1 VDTTELRAPARRIQV
16 YLADDHPLFLDGMA
30 RAVRGRH
37 GLELVGTAQ
46 NGLDALDGLRRQQ
59 PDVAVVDL
67 RMRALDGGA
76 LVARATEEGLRTRIL
91 LLSAYVDDDVVYD
104 TLALGAAGY
113 LTKDLDRDEIL
124 QAVVTAASGQ
134 VVMTAAVQAAL
145 VREMRRRELVNRPRL
160 SPREL
165 EVLALAADG
174 RSTPEIADALG
185 VGAATVKSHLQKIF
199 DKLAV
204 TDRTSAVVAAL
215 RRGLLD

>member
-1 VDTTELRAPARRIQV
+1 MAPSGRIRV

-30 RAVRGRH
+30 RAVRGRDAF
-37 GLELVGTAQ
+37 ELVGTAQ
-46 NGLDALDGLRRQQ
+46 DGLDALDDLRRLE

-67 RMRALDGGA
+67 RMHALDGGA
-76 LVARATEEGLRTRIL
+76 LVARATDQGLRTRIL
-91 LLSAYVDDDVVYD
+91 LLSGYVDDDVVYD

-124 QAVVTAASGQ
+124 QAMVTAASGQ
-134 VVMTAAVQAAL
+134 VVIAPDVQAAL
-145 VREMRRRELVNRPRL
+145 VREMRRRELSNRARL
-160 SPREL
+160 SRREL

-174 RSTPEIADALG
+174 RSTPEIADALN
-185 VGAATVKSHLQKIF
+185 VSAATVKSHLQKIF

>member
-1 VDTTELRAPARRIQV
+1 MAPPRRIRV
-16 YLADDHPLFLDGMA
+16 YLADDHPLFLEGMA
-30 RAVRGRH
+30 RAVRGRD
-37 GLELVGTAQ
+37 GLELVGTAR
-46 NGLDALDGLRRQQ
+46 NGLDALDDLRREQ

-67 RMRALDGGA
+67 RMSALDGGA
-76 LVARATEEGLRTRIL
+76 LVARATDQGVRTRIL
-91 LLSAYVDDDVVYD
+91 LLSGYVDDDVVYD
-104 TLALGAAGY
+104 ALALGAAGY

-134 VVMTAAVQAAL
+134 VVMAADAQSAL
-145 VREMRRRELVNRPRL
+145 VRAMRRRELSNRARL

-174 RSTPEIADALG
+174 RSTPEIADALS
-185 VGAATVKSHLQKIF
+185 VSTATVKSHLQKIF